1 MTESAKYE
9 YPGIVRSE
17 TSVGQK
23 CRLNATSLTFGSQ
36 HLNNKNHLDKRLYV
50 SNEGVWAKSAWHR
63 ELANRLL
70 SDEKRGTLKTM
81 KH

>member
-50 SNEGVWAKSAWHR
+50 SNEGV
-63 ELANRLL
+63 
-70 SDEKRGTLKTM
+70 
-81 KH
+81 